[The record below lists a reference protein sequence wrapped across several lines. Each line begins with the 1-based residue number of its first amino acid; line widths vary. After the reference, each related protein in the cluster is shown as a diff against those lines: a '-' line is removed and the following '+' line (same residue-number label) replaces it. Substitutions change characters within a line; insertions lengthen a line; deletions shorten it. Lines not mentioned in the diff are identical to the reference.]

1 MTDAPQILLYYHLKK
16 FRLPTFIAECEKQ
29 AKKYATENKT
39 HVQYLSRLAELE
51 MIERE
56 RKMIE
61 RRINAAK
68 FLALK
73 SLNSIDF
80 KAMAALNKTHI
91 ALGLGLVACQ
101 NCLKVRFITAAA
113 LVHEL
118 IEASDEKHLL
128 RLQKQLSSQHLLR
141 PLTPRGFRLNGILF
155 CLRQVGR

>member
-16 FRLPTFIAECEKQ
+16 FRPPTFIAEYEKQ

-39 HVQYLSRLAELE
+39 HVQYLSRLDELE
-51 MIERE
+51 IIERE
-56 RKMIE
+56 HKMIE

-68 FLALK
+68 FPAFK
-73 SLNSIDF
+73 SLNSFDF

-91 ALGLGLVACQ
+91 SLGLGLLACQ
-101 NCLKVRFITAAA
+101 NCLKVRFINAAA

-128 RLQKQLSSQHLLR
+128 R
-141 PLTPRGFRLNGILF
+141 PLTPLGFPPELHPLLSQASGQDSLMSA
-155 CLRQVGR
+155 GP